1 MQYVHLGLIRSVS
14 ISFFGIK
21 RIEARQLSL
30 FYTENKRYI
39 SLTKAIGSIQEVYGK
54 NAILPGIA
62 LYEKSTLIFRNTCI
76 GGHNGE

>member
-1 MQYVHLGLIRSVS
+1 MNYVEEGSSRSIG

-30 FYTENKRYI
+30 FYSDDKRYI
-39 SLTKAIGSIQEVYGK
+39 SLSKVIDSIHEQYGK
-54 NAILPGIA
+54 NSLIPATA
-62 LYEKSTLIFRNTCI
+62 LYEKSTLIYRNACI